1 MRKPEAVLGYTASFA
16 KQKWCCALLNHE
28 RNQQRH
34 FPSLDPQGADRE
46 GSNRRQR
53 QAPHRAVG
61 SWTLRRT
68 HHLPHRNGPLLS

>member
-1 MRKPEAVLGYTASFA
+1 MSSNATTNETSNVTSL
-16 KQKWCCALLNHE
+16 
-28 RNQQRH
+28 
-34 FPSLDPQGADRE
+34 PSIPKGPDRQ

-68 HHLPHRNGPLLS
+68 HRLPHRNGPLS